1 MDKQDVVHIHNDTLL
16 SDKKDGLPFVT
27 IRMDLEGITL
37 SEIRQR
43 KTNTMWSHMWNLK
56 NQTNKTNENNQ
67 WLFKWKFKNMT
78 YRLPWWLSG
87 RVHLPVQETWV
98 QSLVWEDPTCS
109 GKTNAMHHNWAHVL
123 QLLKPTHPW
132 ACVLQQETQRNEKP
146 THCNWGAAPSRT
158 TKEKP
163 M

>member
-16 SDKKDGLPFVT
+16 SNKKDGLPFVT

-56 NQTNKTNENNQ
+56 NKTNKTNENNQ

-98 QSLVWEDPTCS
+98 QSLVWEDPTCC
-109 GKTNAMHHNWAHVL
+109 WAA
-123 QLLKPTHPW
+123 KPW
-132 ACVLQQETQRNEKP
+132 ATAIEPVLWSLGITTTEPLPRAWCSVAREATAVGSPHAETRE
-146 THCNWGAAPSRT
+146 
-158 TKEKP
+158 
-163 M
+163 

>member
-16 SDKKDGLPFVT
+16 SNKKDSLPFVT
-27 IRMDLEGITL
+27 IWMDLQGITL

-56 NQTNKTNENNQ
+56 NQPNKTNENNQ

-87 RVHLPVQETWV
+87 KESTCQCRRHGFNPWSGKIPHAVEKLTPCITTE
-98 QSLVWEDPTCS
+98 PTCCNS
-109 GKTNAMHHNWAHVL
+109 WSPRTLGPVFHNRRCSAM
-123 QLLKPTHPW
+123 
-132 ACVLQQETQRNEKP
+132 RNP
-146 THCNWGAAPSRT
+146 HTARGAAPSCT